1 MYSKPIKN
9 LIDDFS
15 KLPSI
20 GPRQATR
27 IVFSLL
33 KKQDDFVKK
42 FALDLIDLKKN
53 IKLCSDCF
61 LSYEN
66 EEGKMLCHIC
76 SNPKREKTTIC
87 VIQKE
92 IEVENIEKTG
102 LFNGVYHIIGEDIN
116 ILEKDNSPLS
126 LTKLIEKIEKL
137 KIYKNESGDRN
148 IEVILATNPTTEGDS
163 VLMYLTQKLRPLNI
177 KISSLGRGL
186 SSGGELEYTDQTT
199 LSHAFKNRN

>member
-9 LIDDFS
+9 LIDDFA

-33 KKQDDFVKK
+33 KKQDDLVRK
-42 FALDLIDLKKN
+42 FAQDLIELKKN
-53 IKLCSDCF
+53 IKLCQECF

-66 EEGKMLCHIC
+66 EEGKTTCHIC
-76 SNPKREKTTIC
+76 SNPKRDKNTIC

-102 LFNGVYHIIGEDIN
+102 MFNGVYHLVGEDVN
-116 ILEKDNSPLS
+116 VLEKGSIPFSVKKLLERIKNSKDGS
-126 LTKLIEKIEKL
+126 E
-137 KIYKNESGDRN
+137 N
-148 IEVILATNPTTEGDS
+148 IEIILATNPTTEGDS
-163 VLMYLTQKLRPLNI
+163 VMMYLKELLKPLDV
-177 KISSLGRGL
+177 KVSSLGRGL
-186 SSGGELEYTDQTT
+186 ASGGELEYADQNT